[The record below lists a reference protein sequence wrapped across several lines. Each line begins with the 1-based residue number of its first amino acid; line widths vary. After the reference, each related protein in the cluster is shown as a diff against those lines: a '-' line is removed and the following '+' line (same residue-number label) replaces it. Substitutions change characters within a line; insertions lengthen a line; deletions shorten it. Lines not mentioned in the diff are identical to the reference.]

1 MRYGLTQHTITKIT
15 DVLQQFPQI
24 DNAVIYG
31 SRVKGNFKSSSDID
45 ITLQGKNIDL
55 QVFGSLILKLDD
67 LLLPNK
73 FDLSVYHHITN
84 LDLLDHIK
92 RVGEVIYQNKETIPS
107 I

>member
-1 MRYGLTQHTITKIT
+1 MKYGLTQHTITRIT
-15 DVLQQFPQI
+15 EVLNQFPEI

-31 SRVKGNFKSSSDID
+31 SRVKGNFKPSSDID

-55 QVFGSLILKLDD
+55 QVFGKLTLKLDD

-92 RVGEVIYQNKETIPS
+92 IVGEFIYQDRR
-107 I
+107 